1 MIKIIKIFFVYRG
14 VEIFTQ
20 FDNSA
25 QELNMI
31 PQNHTTSDDD
41 QFNLNRFLKA
51 QARVYD
57 TVITELRNG
66 RKRTHWMWYIFPQI
80 DGLAQSA
87 TSKHYAIKSIQEA
100 EAYLNH
106 PLLGTRLLECTE
118 TVLAI
123 EGRTISEIFGYPDDL
138 KMKSSMTLFASITSP
153 NSVFLRVL
161 GKYFQGEKDLQTL
174 QLFRETA
181 RRRKC

>member
-1 MIKIIKIFFVYRG
+1 
-14 VEIFTQ
+14 
-20 FDNSA
+20 
-25 QELNMI
+25 MI